1 MEGAGGQGSGRR
13 LKPAPNVV
21 TLGLASNTPR
31 RRPLNTWGPT
41 SVLLTFAHFTWGIAG
56 RAEEKQLSALRSRG
70 SRGKKRKPRRSRGAL
85 NRSQ

>member
-31 RRPLNTWGPT
+31 RRPLNNWIST
-41 SVLLTFAHFTWGIAG
+41 VMRL
-56 RAEEKQLSALRSRG
+56 ALEPGG
-70 SRGKKRKPRRSRGAL
+70 SRGVAFCPFGRFWWVITPCRLRG
-85 NRSQ
+85 

>member
-31 RRPLNTWGPT
+31 RRPLNTGAGAFHIQKRIRIMPMQT
-41 SVLLTFAHFTWGIAG
+41 VAIAA
-56 RAEEKQLSALRSRG
+56 RARS
-70 SRGKKRKPRRSRGAL
+70 S
-85 NRSQ
+85 N